1 MNNVGWLAMGRI
13 GLMVW
18 LLNLPML
25 AARAESIDIDVV
37 GLFKNAAMLIINGD
51 QQLLKTGQR
60 SPEGVSL
67 VSADSRSA
75 TIELNGETMTLDLS
89 SKISTKFAAHVPATV
104 AIQRHNEQYLTTG
117 VINGV
122 PVTFVIDTGATL
134 LAMNSAHAAALGLDM
149 SRARPMRAYTAS
161 GSVAA
166 LQLVLDQVEVGEIQV
181 SNVLAAVLPGDN
193 PANLLLGMSFLR
205 HVEMS
210 EKAGLMLLKGR

>member
-75 TIELNGETMTLDLS
+75 TIELNGET
-89 SKISTKFAAHVPATV
+89 
-104 AIQRHNEQYLTTG
+104 
-117 VINGV
+117 
-122 PVTFVIDTGATL
+122 
-134 LAMNSAHAAALGLDM
+134 
-149 SRARPMRAYTAS
+149 
-161 GSVAA
+161 
-166 LQLVLDQVEVGEIQV
+166 
-181 SNVLAAVLPGDN
+181 
-193 PANLLLGMSFLR
+193 
-205 HVEMS
+205 
-210 EKAGLMLLKGR
+210 